1 MAWTIEGIGGS
12 LDAIDGKPSVQ
23 AAGRCG
29 IQPPNWV
36 CLRMNHILQTT
47 TLSVETRQMGTTSPL
62 ENWAMESGGSWL
74 RREVKEHSGHGPVVY
89 QQIPSEDPLWSPI
102 SPHWVNSTR
111 RRNLPSTWD
120 IQEPRLTSGSAPGSA
135 LCPGLSGSLGK
146 PADPFMRAVL
156 SCLVMSNSAT
166 WWTIAHQA
174 PLSMEIPQVRTL
186 EWVAMPSCRG
196 SSQPRDRTQV
206 SPIAGGFFTIWA
218 TRPLHRLRLSTMQ
231 NTQDYKGMHQSKNT
245 YDLY

>member
-1 MAWTIEGIGGS
+1 
-12 LDAIDGKPSVQ
+12 
-23 AAGRCG
+23 
-29 IQPPNWV
+29 
-36 CLRMNHILQTT
+36 
-47 TLSVETRQMGTTSPL
+47 MGTTSPL

-245 YDLY
+245 YESILKCVMWLKCSCLTTWKNKDLAVVLILTMIWKDVKMWRMNICDKWKMI